1 MNKVNWVAGIIILLL
16 PALFVMKYTAVPYP
30 FYAED
35 VAVFKIAFQ
44 HTGQRVKEYDE
55 IGSLREMAKKY
66 REELKK
72 HKQVKMNL
80 KSKQSTTRE
89 RFPVEIELFIDGK
102 SLSKKEY
109 QPAGRQKDAV
119 SVIYD
124 VIELSPGKHS
134 IKILMKD
141 SKKEG
146 TKAYVFE
153 DTVEFG
159 SREVKVVTF
168 NKIKDKL
175 LWSENLIPIL
185 QRPEYANTES

>member
-1 MNKVNWVAGIIILLL
+1 MNKVNWIAAIIILLL

-44 HTGQRVKEYDE
+44 HTGKRVKEYDE
-55 IGSLREMAKKY
+55 IGSLKKMAREYRKK
-66 REELKK
+66 LKK
-72 HKQVKMNL
+72 NKEVRMNL

-109 QPAGRQKDAV
+109 QPAGRLKDAV

-134 IKILMKD
+134 IKIIMKD

-146 TKAYVFE
+146 TRAYIFE

-159 SREVKVVTF
+159 SREVKVLTF
-168 NKIKDKL
+168 DKIKDRL

-185 QRPEYANTES
+185 ERPEYKNAES

>member
-1 MNKVNWVAGIIILLL
+1 MNKVNWIAGIIILLL

-44 HTGQRVKEYDE
+44 HTGQRVKDYDE
-55 IGSLREMAKKY
+55 IGSLKERAKKY

-72 HKQVKMNL
+72 NKEVKMNL
-80 KSKQSTTRE
+80 ASRQSTTRE
-89 RFPVEIELFIDGK
+89 RFPVEIELFLDGK
-102 SLSKKEY
+102 PLHKRAY
-109 QPAGRQKDAV
+109 QPSGRQKDAV

-124 VIELSPGKHS
+124 VFELSPGTHR
-134 IKILMKD
+134 IKATMKD

-146 TKAYVFE
+146 TKTYIFE

-159 SREVKVVTF
+159 SREVKVLTF

-185 QRPEYANTES
+185 QRPEYANAES

>member
-1 MNKVNWVAGIIILLL
+1 MNKVNWIAAIIILLL

-30 FYAED
+30 FYAAD
-35 VAVFKIAFQ
+35 VAVIKIAFQ

-55 IGSLREMAKKY
+55 IGSLRERAKKY

-72 HKQVKMNL
+72 NKEIKMNL
-80 KSKQSTTRE
+80 KSRQSSTRE
-89 RFPVEIELFIDGK
+89 RFPVEVELFLDGK
-102 SLSKKEY
+102 SLQKKKY
-109 QPAGRQKDAV
+109 QPAGRQKDAT

-124 VIELSPGKHS
+124 AFEISPGKHHV
-134 IKILMKD
+134 KIIMTD
-141 SKKEG
+141 SQKEG
-146 TKAYVFE
+146 TKPYTFE

-168 NKIKDKL
+168 DQIKDKL

-185 QRPEYANTES
+185 QRPEYANAES